1 MNYELHLLG
10 DKGSQSLLK
19 WGALKIVKL
28 NLLGSIQQIVTALLE
43 FLSLQMI
50 FSQRFEK
57 DFSVECHFSTL
68 GLQKNQFHTC
78 KTNPPKKLKF

>member
-19 WGALKIVKL
+19 WGAVKIVKL

-43 FLSLQMI
+43 FLSSQMI
-50 FSQRFEK
+50 FS
-57 DFSVECHFSTL
+57 
-68 GLQKNQFHTC
+68 
-78 KTNPPKKLKF
+78 